1 MRVLK
6 YLKLYNK
13 QNINKFLVRLHGEYN
28 KIIYL
33 FSFVETPRK
42 FIIAELSIRKLGSSS
57 VLIILVTMIISANNM
72 QLLDETEQ
80 NIVIYQWRADQLFAD
95 AEGRVK

>member
-1 MRVLK
+1 MV
-6 YLKLYNK
+6 
-13 QNINKFLVRLHGEYN
+13 IGEYN
-28 KIIYL
+28 ILVI
-33 FSFVETPRK
+33 SFVETPRK

-95 AEGRVK
+95 AEGRGK